1 MIRRR
6 CRCVSLVNHSI
17 ILSLNAGKGTQF
29 GPSCDS
35 SSGRQTVRR
44 KTTLVKCGE
53 PCNIVQSFTN
63 RATPAPTDT
72 MAEQESSLGTRI
84 LRFFVK
90 EDESAPAVG
99 GVPPVTG
106 TTQPR
111 PAATSPATGSSA
123 NTSPSATTTTS
134 ANATASTASTPGNV
148 DPKFAEHLATVLAQ
162 NNPPGPDYFEFRET
176 LKSLTSLG
184 LSEEKQF
191 QAAWASF
198 KALGGPTDAGVL
210 TRTANQYVAALQK
223 DRDGFAKSVD
233 AALAERVGGLENE
246 QKRLQAE
253 NDALTRQLQE
263 IEQKR
268 AANTER
274 LSAITGEMSEQSAK
288 IRQNQQNYETTYA
301 HFVDQIN
308 DDVRKLTQYL
318 QL

>member
-1 MIRRR
+1 M
-6 CRCVSLVNHSI
+6 
-17 ILSLNAGKGTQF
+17 
-29 GPSCDS
+29 P
-35 SSGRQTVRR
+35 
-44 KTTLVKCGE
+44 
-53 PCNIVQSFTN
+53 
-63 RATPAPTDT
+63 
-72 MAEQESSLGTRI
+72 EQESSLGTRI

-90 EDESAPAVG
+90 EEEPAPTASG
-99 GVPPVTG
+99 LPPVTG

-111 PAATSPATGSSA
+111 PAPPATGPSA
-123 NTSPSATTTTS
+123 TTSPSAAGESTRGE
-134 ANATASTASTPGNV
+134 STAPADRPGNV
-148 DPKFAEHLATVLAQ
+148 DPKFAEHLANVLAQ

-198 KALGGPTDAGVL
+198 KALGGPTDVGVL

-263 IEQKR
+263 IDQKR

-274 LSAITGEMSEQSAK
+274 LSAITGEMTEQSAR
-288 IRQNQQNYETTYA
+288 IRQNQQNYETTHA

-308 DDVRKLTQYL
+308 DDVRKLSQYL
-318 QL
+318 TV